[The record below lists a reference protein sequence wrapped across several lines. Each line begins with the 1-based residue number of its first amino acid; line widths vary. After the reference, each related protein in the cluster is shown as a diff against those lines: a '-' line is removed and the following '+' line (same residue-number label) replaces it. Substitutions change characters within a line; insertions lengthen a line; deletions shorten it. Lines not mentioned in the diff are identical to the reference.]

1 MYKSGKFAIKGQIV
15 GIQTGEKQIRR
26 GFIYGYMILSV
37 QVGLD
42 LYSILVNTSKL
53 DKYGFLPRNGQYIQT
68 EGLKAPARDGIHN
81 FTLSHLTY
89 LKHIEPHDKSSSK

>member
-68 EGLKAPARDGIHN
+68 EGLKAPARDGIHD

-89 LKHIEPHDKSSSK
+89 LKHIDPQDKSNPK